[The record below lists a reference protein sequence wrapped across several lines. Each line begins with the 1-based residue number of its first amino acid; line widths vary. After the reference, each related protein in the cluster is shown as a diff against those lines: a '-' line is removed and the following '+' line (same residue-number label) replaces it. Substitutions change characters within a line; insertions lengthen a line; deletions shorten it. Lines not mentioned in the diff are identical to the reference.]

1 VRLVIEQ
8 GPLAGQIVPL
18 QGEAIVVGR
27 GEASDLRLPETDAS
41 RQHARFQPGP
51 QGWMVVDL
59 GSTNGTFVN
68 GHRLPPD
75 QPYLLGPG
83 DSIAIES
90 SVLVVETEE
99 SQSAAWADVQQ
110 QEISGHRPRPALLV
124 GVVAL
129 VVVLVGIVI
138 LLVTLLQPGPEPITP
153 TVAGPLDQ
161 LATAFPVPTALQGVM
176 TSVAPMLPTG
186 LPFLPSEPEPT
197 PTPQAAQPSREMAR
211 GCAISVA
218 RVLLPELPVGLE
230 RGDVVP
236 QDSLEN

>member
-8 GPLAGQIVPL
+8 GPLAGQIIPL

-27 GEASDLRLPETDAS
+27 GDASDLRLPETDAS

-75 QPYLLGPG
+75 RPCLLGPG
-83 DSIAIES
+83 DRIAIGN
-90 SVLVVETEE
+90 SVLAVEPASTE
-99 SQSAAWADVQQ
+99 SPVPADVQQ
-110 QEISGHRPRPALLV
+110 QDVPGRKPRPALLAV
-124 GVVAL
+124 GAVVL
-129 VVVLVGIVI
+129 VVVLVGMVI

-161 LATAFPVPTALQGVM
+161 IATAFPVPTALQGVM

-186 LPFLPSEPEPT
+186 LPFLPFEPEPT
-197 PTPQAAQPSREMAR
+197 PTPQAAQPGREMAR

-218 RVLLPELPVGLE
+218 WVLLPEPPVGLE

-236 QDSLEN
+236 